1 MGSSGGAASPLAV
14 CAPNAFKGTLSA
26 AAALWHQAD
35 EQVMKDA
42 AFIPFQTQL
51 TPLFRSARVHNAI
64 FIPFSEY
71 YDITQ
76 VWLSS

>member
-1 MGSSGGAASPLAV
+1 M
-14 CAPNAFKGTLSA
+14 
-26 AAALWHQAD
+26 Q
-35 EQVMKDA
+35 DA
-42 AFIPFQTQL
+42 AFIPFETSL
-51 TPLFRSARVHNAI
+51 TPLFRSSRVHNAI